1 MTDLFAQ
8 HLDMARAIAR
18 GVAAKVPQNVARE
31 DLEQAALI
39 GLHQWCTAHPDS
51 SHPGWRG
58 GLITRVRGAV
68 LDWLRAE
75 DYLPRRSR
83 ARGDDLH
90 VIRLDDL
97 SSEDGPG
104 WQDTLGE
111 FADPSEYARE
121 DVLRALA
128 AEMPERDRL
137 LIIEVFG
144 RGTMQASLAQELGV
158 SQPRI
163 AQLVRRALQT
173 MREHLERQREIAA
186 APSASVQ
193 VLATPK
199 WRRRDFYAELR
210 RVARATLFQK
220 MRDAPAAS
228 KLAAVLGAPETT
240 VWKWTGPEPSLP
252 RFLRGQS
259 GVIGAELRERA
270 RTLMAGAHREAAGS
284 PDRIGELLTIS
295 PMTARRL
302 IRILL
307 PKLATD
313 RRTNKAVS
321 TTEIQ
326 RLAQAGLSTHQIAMQ
341 LDCSRCLVRGR
352 LGQRR
357 RRCKDD
363 P

>member
-8 HLDMARAIAR
+8 HLDLARSVAR

-75 DYLPRRSR
+75 DYLPRRAR
-83 ARGDDLH
+83 AKGDLH
-90 VIRLDDL
+90 LIHLDDL

-111 FADPSEYARE
+111 FEDPSEYARE

-128 AEMPERDRL
+128 ADMPERDRL
-137 LIIEVFG
+137 LIVEVFG

-158 SQPRI
+158 SEPRI
-163 AQLVRRALQT
+163 AQLVKRSLQR
-173 MREHLERQREIAA
+173 MRDHLERQREIAA

-193 VLATPK
+193 VLVTPK

-210 RVARATLFQK
+210 RVARASLYVK
-220 MRDAPAAS
+220 MQGAPAS
-228 KLAAVLGAPETT
+228 SELAAVLRVPVTT
-240 VWKWTGPEPSLP
+240 AWRWTGPGSCLP
-252 RFLRGQS
+252 RFQSGQS
-259 GVIGAELRERA
+259 GVLGAELRERA
-270 RTLMAGAHREAAGS
+270 RALVAGAHREAAGS

-295 PMTARRL
+295 PNTARRL
-302 IRILL
+302 IRALL

-326 RLAQAGLSTHQIAMQ
+326 RLAQAGLSTHQIATQ

-352 LGQRR
+352 LGLRGRR
-357 RRCKDD
+357 SKDER
-363 P
+363 